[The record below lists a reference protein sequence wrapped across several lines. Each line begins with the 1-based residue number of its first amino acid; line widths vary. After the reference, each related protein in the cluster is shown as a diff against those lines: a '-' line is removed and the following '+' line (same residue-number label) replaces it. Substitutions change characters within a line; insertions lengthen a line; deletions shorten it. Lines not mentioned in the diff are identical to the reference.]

1 MGVFKREGAV
11 FLTLL
16 QLGGYVVLAALQW
29 AVTGRSK
36 RVVPVRYAHALHTL
50 LQGGFSLHSV

>member
-16 QLGGYVVLAALQW
+16 QLGGYVVLATVQW
-29 AVTGRSK
+29 AFTGRSK
-36 RVVPVRYAHALHTL
+36 RVVPKRYARTMY
-50 LQGGFSLHSV
+50 S

>member
-16 QLGGYVVLAALQW
+16 QLGGYVVLATVQW

-36 RVVPVRYAHALHTL
+36 RVVPKRYAWTVYC
-50 LQGGFSLHSV
+50 LQ